1 MERRKRLL
9 TSLGAALWFLILLVS
24 ADVADCQDDLGYYS
38 PNAEYDNCRTC
49 PDEGLVIREEEL
61 LCRCDSNC
69 TLYGDCCNSH
79 VQSLNGDVADQL
91 NGLLEC
97 RSVYLD
103 ERTQPGWEESFWMV
117 SECPA
122 DWLAGRD
129 DQLLLDI
136 LNNCSRGSD
145 DLPPVTDLQTGLVY
159 KNEYCAVCHQ
169 VGSFRQWGYTFECN
183 QQLRLL
189 TEQPDFQ
196 ITLDVVQQWCLVC
209 RFRDP
214 HETNPTVPAARACVH
229 PSLVEDSCLERERL
243 EAMTDVQISEQVYQQ
258 ELVSQCKSGHLS
270 PVVAKSSSKPFRNQY
285 CALCNGIRVRTLAC
299 VSPYT
304 FRDETNHCELE
315 AATMAPTIEPPTT
328 EQTEPPTTT
337 PTTQTP
343 TTTPTTQLPT
353 KPPPT
358 NQPGKINITGEFFNI
373 ELPLVLARPPPQ
385 GLIIEKP
392 EIIPPPFTVFVD
404 PDRNS
409 QTITV
414 GQTTVSVTTT
424 CEDGEVFDH
433 INRKCRK
440 TACPEVARGEP
451 CILPAQLDESI
462 AINGTNGT
470 LNNNNSLFCDEED
483 ESPIPLDDSEFILLD
498 NETLEFGGE
507 IFEIIGYSNG
517 SAVICT
523 NFSQNGTFEV
533 NVTVLSYSYPESL
546 GFTVL
551 TYVGCSLS
559 VIGCAVVL
567 LTYSLFKELRTLPGK
582 ILMNLSAA
590 ILATSLFLV
599 AVIRLFALS
608 GKEELCHTTAI
619 FLHWFVLSEFSW
631 MTIMSVE
638 LARTLVR
645 ASRLRPTESDKVKR
659 KIFLIYLL
667 IGWGIPTLVAG
678 LSVVLNYTTDYI
690 QYGEDGFCWIG
701 DRNSFFAVFL
711 TPVVLSLLLNAAA
724 SFVTSYLLLK
734 AQRGEAKLQKQHS
747 TSYFRIHLSVFS
759 VTGLTW
765 VFGFVAILARND
777 WAWYIFLILTS
788 TQGFTICAAFLFTK
802 KVFSLY
808 KERCWSR
815 ISSRFSLKSTL
826 KQSTQD
832 TSLAVRYVKKGENT
846 SSVSAVSMKE
856 TEIGPAVE
864 PSETNG
870 QAKQEPVRY
879 ARDVKKQEE
888 EIAKDTEQISVTSER
903 EQINQEPVRYAR
915 DVKKQEEEIAKDT
928 GQISVTSEREQINQ
942 EPVRYA
948 RNVKKQEEEIAKD
961 TEQISVTSEREQT
974 NQDPVRYAK
983 KQDEERKTE

>member
-1 MERRKRLL
+1 
-9 TSLGAALWFLILLVS
+9 
-24 ADVADCQDDLGYYS
+24 
-38 PNAEYDNCRTC
+38 
-49 PDEGLVIREEEL
+49 
-61 LCRCDSNC
+61 
-69 TLYGDCCNSH
+69 
-79 VQSLNGDVADQL
+79 
-91 NGLLEC
+91 
-97 RSVYLD
+97 
-103 ERTQPGWEESFWMV
+103 
-117 SECPA
+117 
-122 DWLAGRD
+122 
-129 DQLLLDI
+129 
-136 LNNCSRGSD
+136 
-145 DLPPVTDLQTGLVY
+145 
-159 KNEYCAVCHQ
+159 
-169 VGSFRQWGYTFECN
+169 
-183 QQLRLL
+183 
-189 TEQPDFQ
+189 
-196 ITLDVVQQWCLVC
+196 
-209 RFRDP
+209 
-214 HETNPTVPAARACVH
+214 
-229 PSLVEDSCLERERL
+229 
-243 EAMTDVQISEQVYQQ
+243 
-258 ELVSQCKSGHLS
+258 
-270 PVVAKSSSKPFRNQY
+270 
-285 CALCNGIRVRTLAC
+285 
-299 VSPYT
+299 
-304 FRDETNHCELE
+304 
-315 AATMAPTIEPPTT
+315 
-328 EQTEPPTTT
+328 
-337 PTTQTP
+337 
-343 TTTPTTQLPT
+343 
-353 KPPPT
+353 
-358 NQPGKINITGEFFNI
+358 
-373 ELPLVLARPPPQ
+373 
-385 GLIIEKP
+385 
-392 EIIPPPFTVFVD
+392 
-404 PDRNS
+404 
-409 QTITV
+409 
-414 GQTTVSVTTT
+414 
-424 CEDGEVFDH
+424 
-433 INRKCRK
+433 
-440 TACPEVARGEP
+440 VARGEP
-451 CILPAQLDESI
+451 CILPTQLDDVI
-462 AINGTNGT
+462 TINGTNGT
-470 LNNNNSLFCDEED
+470 QNNNNSLSCDEED
-483 ESPIPLDDSEFILLD
+483 EFLIPLDDSEFILLDNETLEFGGEIFEIIGYSNGSAVICTNFYNNNSLSCDEEDEFLIPLDDSEFILLDNETLEFGGEIFEIIGYSNGSAVICTNFYNNNSLSCDEEDEFLIPLDDSEFILLD

-533 NVTVLSYSYPESL
+533 NVTVLSYSYPVGL
-546 GFTVL
+546 TVL

-645 ASRLRPTESDKVKR
+645 ASRLRPTESDMVKR

-667 IGWGIPTLVAG
+667 IGWGIPTIVAG

-724 SFVTSYLLLK
+724 FFVTSYLLLK

-765 VFGFVAILARND
+765 AFGFVAILARND

-928 GQISVTSEREQINQ
+928 EQISVTSEREQTNQ

-961 TEQISVTSEREQT
+961 TEQISVTSEREQINQEPVRYARDVKKQEEEIAKDTGQMSVTSEREQTNQEPVRYARNVKKQEEEIAKDTGQMSVTSEREQT

>member
-1 MERRKRLL
+1 MERRKILL
-9 TSLGAALWFLILLVS
+9 SSLGAALWLLIVILVS

-49 PDEGLVIREEEL
+49 PDEGLVIGEEEL

-79 VQSLNGDVADQL
+79 VQSSDDDVAD
-91 NGLLEC
+91 GLLEC

-136 LNNCSRGSD
+136 FNNCSRGSD

-189 TEQPDFQ
+189 VAQPDFQ

-229 PSLVEDSCLERERL
+229 PSLVDDSCLERERL

-285 CALCNGIRVRTLAC
+285 CALCNGIRVSSEPLEC

-304 FRDETNHCELE
+304 YRDETNHCELE
-315 AATMAPTIEPPTT
+315 AATMAPTMEPPTT
-328 EQTEPPTTT
+328 ERTEPPTTT
-337 PTTQTP
+337 PTTQP
-343 TTTPTTQLPT
+343 PT

-358 NQPGKINITGEFFNI
+358 NQPENINITEIFDR
-373 ELPLVLARPPPQ
+373 PLGFMRPPPERPAPA
-385 GLIIEKP
+385 L
-392 EIIPPPFTVFVD
+392 PPFTVFVD
-404 PDRNS
+404 PDRNT

-424 CEDGEVFDH
+424 CDDGEVFDH
-433 INRKCRK
+433 VNQKCRK
-440 TACPEVARGEP
+440 TACPEVARGEL
-451 CILPAQLDESI
+451 CILPTQLDEGI
-462 AINGTNGT
+462 TVNGTNGT
-470 LNNNNSLFCDEED
+470 LNNNNSLSCDEDD
-483 ESPIPLDDSEFILLD
+483 EFLIPLDDSEFILLD

-533 NVTVLSYSYPESL
+533 NVTVLFYSYPVGL
-546 GFTVL
+546 TVL
-551 TYVGCSLS
+551 TYMGCSLS

-599 AVIRLFALS
+599 AGIPLFALS

-678 LSVVLNYTTDYI
+678 LSVALNYTTDYI

-711 TPVVLSLLLNAAA
+711 TPVVLSLLMNAAA
-724 SFVTSYLLLK
+724 FFVTSYLLLK

-747 TSYFRIHLSVFS
+747 TSYLRIHLSVFS

-765 VFGFVAILARND
+765 VYGFIAILARND
-777 WAWYIFLILTS
+777 WAWYIFLILTT
-788 TQGFTICAAFLFTK
+788 TQGFTICAAFLFTQK
-802 KVFSLY
+802 IFSLY
-808 KERCWSR
+808 KERWWSR

-832 TSLAVRYVKKGENT
+832 TSLAVRYVRKGENT

-888 EIAKDTEQISVTSER
+888 ESAKETEQVSVTSER
-903 EQINQEPVRYAR
+903 EQTNQEPVRYAR
-915 DVKKQEEEIAKDT
+915 DVKKQEEESAK
-928 GQISVTSEREQINQ
+928 E
-942 EPVRYA
+942 
-948 RNVKKQEEEIAKD
+948 
-961 TEQISVTSEREQT
+961 TEQVSVTSEREQT